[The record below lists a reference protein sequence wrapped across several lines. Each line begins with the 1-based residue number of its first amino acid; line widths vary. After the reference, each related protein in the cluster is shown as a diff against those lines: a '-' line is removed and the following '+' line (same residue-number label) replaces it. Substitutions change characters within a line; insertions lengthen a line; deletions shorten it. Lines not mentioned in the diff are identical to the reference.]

1 MYQQISVNKGWTRRF
16 LIPAAVAL
24 AMASSG
30 ASATLITFT
39 GSGFNSQNSAEPVSA
54 QADFDVENGLLT
66 LTLTNLLTASQVVS
80 AGQALS
86 DISFDLS
93 DDVGTVGALTASG
106 QFGNLD
112 NSGNVTLVASDTKTG
127 DLTPTRW
134 FTSPNAS
141 ISGTSITLEAIGGG
155 KPSQMI
161 LPSATSFPN
170 SNASL
175 VQFNS
180 SVIGPATF
188 TLALSGISQDTTISN
203 VTFSFGT
210 TPDTFIPGTCTV
222 NCTPIPGVPE
232 PASILLLGAA
242 LLGLGAS
249 RKAKRR

>member
-66 LTLTNLLTASQVVS
+66 VTLTNLLTASQIVS

-93 DDVGTVGALTASG
+93 DDVGTVGTETATG

-112 NSGNVTLVASDTKTG
+112 NSGNVTLVATDSMTG
-127 DLTPTRW
+127 DSTPVRW
-134 FTSPNAS
+134 FANGSV
-141 ISGTSITLEAIGGG
+141 SGTSITLEAIGGG

-188 TLALSGISQDTTISN
+188 TLALSGITQDTTISN

-210 TPDTFIPGTCTV
+210 SPDTFIPGTCTV
-222 NCTPIPGVPE
+222 NCTPIPSVPE

-242 LLGLGAS
+242 LIGLGAS

>member
-1 MYQQISVNKGWTRRF
+1 MYQQISVHKGWTRRF

-93 DDVGTVGALTASG
+93 DDVGTVGTETATG

-112 NSGNVTLVASDTKTG
+112 NAGNVTLVATDARTG
-127 DLTPTRW
+127 DSTPTRW
-134 FTSPNAS
+134 FTNGSV
-141 ISGTSITLEAIGGG
+141 SGTSITLEAIGGG

-188 TLALSGISQDTTISN
+188 TLALSGITQDTTISN

-222 NCTPIPGVPE
+222 NCTPLPSVPE

-242 LLGLGAS
+242 LIGLGAS